1 MVSEN
6 ENAAKATLHCSRHA
20 ALRSITADSAIFLN
34 PNGLGEV
41 LVYPY
46 YTVNGGNSTLLTLVN
61 TTSLGKAVKVRVLEG
76 YNGRDVLDFNLYL
89 SPFDEWVGTVLPV
102 GTGAGLFTRDN
113 SCTVPKLPSDATSAL
128 AFSTKAFDGTGT
140 QGTDGGPT
148 DATRTREGQIEVVEM
163 GVVKNGLTGG
173 SLLAITHTHG
183 VPISC
188 PQVVDAWG
196 PSGYWTADSQ
206 TDLDPPSGGLSG
218 SGTLL
223 NVALGTV
230 EAYNADA
237 IAQFYIPGS
246 RGSHTNPASLTPNI
260 ASGTSLTASIYAND
274 SPFALTYAR
283 GIDAVSALF
292 MADKITNDYWTS
304 ASIDAS
310 SEWVITYPTKRFYT
324 DPFYVNDTPVQPFQG
339 TFVGSTSSS
348 AKSPSS
354 TPPTYSSRE
363 ENIGPPGCLI
373 LCPGL
378 QPNPA
383 LNYVAQVI
391 TFNQTNIKDLV
402 AHFTPNIPTK
412 ILASS
417 LSPMNIN
424 TFTGAYGTGAV
435 PNENGWAS
443 IDLRNGSVTHQLTAV
458 DGSILL
464 GQPVTGFWVTQFV
477 NGNVGGALANYTAL
491 YRHKLHASCVKA
503 DGTTP
508 CS

>member
-1 MVSEN
+1 MKMQPKPLCTAVGTLLF
-6 ENAAKATLHCSRHA
+6 AASPL
-20 ALRSITADSAIFLN
+20 TANAIFLN

-46 YTVNGGNSTLLTLVN
+46 YTVNGNNSTVLTLTN
-61 TTSLGKAVKVRVLEG
+61 TTSQGKAIKVRFLEG
-76 YNGRDVLDFNLYL
+76 YNGRDALDFHLYL

-102 GTGAGLFTRDN
+102 GTGAGLYTRDD
-113 SCTVPKLPSDATSAL
+113 SCTVPKLPADAASAL

-148 DATRTREGQIEVVEM
+148 DATRTREGQIEVIEM
-163 GVVKNGLTGG
+163 GVVKNGQVGG
-173 SLLAITHTHG
+173 SLLAISHTDNG

-196 PSGYWTADSQ
+196 PLGYWTADSQ

-237 IAQFYIPGS
+237 IAQFYTPGS
-246 RGSHTNPASLTPNI
+246 RGSHTNPGSLTPNI

-324 DPFYVNDTPVQPFQG
+324 DPYYVGSAPLPPFQSL
-339 TFVGSTSSS
+339 FDSHATSSS
-348 AKSPSS
+348 
-354 TPPTYSSRE
+354 TIDINYYNRE
-363 ENIGPPGCLI
+363 ELGNYNICQLVCSRTTK
-373 LCPGL
+373 LDY
-378 QPNPA
+378 Q
-383 LNYVAQVI
+383 AQVI
-391 TFNQTNIKDLV
+391 SFNQTSSGERNY
-402 AHFTPNIPTK
+402 APNVPTK
-412 ILASS
+412 ILSS
-417 LSPMNIN
+417 FLTPSNIN
-424 TFTGAYGTGAV
+424 SFA
-435 PNENGWAS
+435 ENGWAFV
-443 IDLRNGSVTHQLTAV
+443 DLRTNWLAHQLAAS
-458 DGSILL
+458 DGSILP

-491 YRHKLHASCVKA
+491 YKHKLHVTCVRS
-503 DGTTP
+503 DLSTP